1 MAEGRDIPS
10 LVTVYFGIAAVL
22 AAVLIFFA
30 LTPDIFS
37 QIQTI
42 LTQQSSTYII
52 FNVSPD
58 ASSIYLLFT
67 LTALAVLASLYL
79 LVVKPIG
86 KGKAQENGETEFF
99 KYFSVFILLEFFISI
114 ISGFIPG
121 YSIPSIYSMPLGVQ
135 AFVLGVSSLTDL
147 AVLQFVPLFIMILAY
162 FALTGKLSLTNLLH
176 PYKTMRRDVIVP
188 AIIASVI
195 TAALFSQTVSGAFF
209 DLLTFFVLDYI
220 YLRFGILHSFAAGFT
235 VSMIGILTA
244 FTPSPV
250 LALVALVF
258 LTMWSFL
265 GIYNL
270 SRLAPGSGTS
280 VRESK
285 LELQTGSSKK
295 PPEPLIQNSDM
306 LWIRSSCPNC
316 GSANFYIRE
325 GMRIE
330 CMNCHHIID
339 KDAVGPANI
348 IIEQRRPTRI

>member
-1 MAEGRDIPS
+1 MAEGRDLPS
-10 LVTVYFGIAAVL
+10 LVTVYFGVAAVL
-22 AAVLIFFA
+22 AAALIFFLLA
-30 LTPDIFS
+30 SDIFS

-52 FNVSPD
+52 FNVSVGV
-58 ASSIYLLFT
+58 SSIYLLFT

-86 KGKAQENGETEFF
+86 ERIAKENREVEFF

-114 ISGFIPG
+114 ISGLIPG

-135 AFVLGVSSLTDL
+135 AFVLGVSSLTEL

-162 FALTGKLSLTNLLH
+162 FALTGKLSLANLLH
-176 PYKTMRRDVIVP
+176 PYNTMRRDVIVP

-235 VSMIGILTA
+235 VSMLGILTA
-244 FTPSPV
+244 FANSPV
-250 LALVALVF
+250 LALVTLVF

-270 SRLAPGSGTS
+270 TRLVPGTGTS

-285 LELQTGSSKK
+285 LETQPESSKK
-295 PPEPLIQNSDM
+295 HREPLIQNSEM

-316 GSANFYIRE
+316 GSANFYIRD
-325 GMRIE
+325 GMRLE
-330 CMNCHHIID
+330 CINCHHIID
-339 KDAVGPANI
+339 KDAKGPANI
-348 IIEQRRPTRI
+348 IIEQRRPIRI

>member
-1 MAEGRDIPS
+1 MAEGRDVPALLTI
-10 LVTVYFGIAAVL
+10 YFGVAAVL
-22 AAVLIFFA
+22 AAVLLFFLLSPA
-30 LTPDIFS
+30 IFS
-37 QIQTI
+37 QVQTI
-42 LTQQSSTYII
+42 LALQSSTYLI
-52 FNVSPD
+52 FNVSLD
-58 ASSIYLLFT
+58 VSSIFILFI

-79 LVVKPIG
+79 LVFKPIG
-86 KGKAQENGETEFF
+86 EWKAKKNRETEFF
-99 KYFSVFILLEFFISI
+99 KYFSVFILLEFFISV
-114 ISGFIPG
+114 ISGLIPG
-121 YSIPSIYSMPLGVQ
+121 YSIPSIYSMPLSVQ
-135 AFVLGVSSLTDL
+135 AFVLGVSSLTEL

-162 FALTGKLSLTNLLH
+162 FALTGKLSLANLLH

-235 VSMIGILTA
+235 VSMLGILTA
-244 FTPSPV
+244 FASLPA

-270 SRLAPGSGTS
+270 TKLLPDAGMSA
-280 VRESK
+280 RESK
-285 LELQTGSSKK
+285 LESQAEIVRK
-295 PPEPLIQNSDM
+295 PPEPMIQNSDL

-316 GSANFYIRE
+316 GSANFYIRD

-330 CMNCHHIID
+330 CINCHHIID

-348 IIEQRRPTRI
+348 IIEQRRPLRI

>member
-1 MAEGRDIPS
+1 MAEGRDVPS
-10 LVTVYFGIAAVL
+10 LVTVYFGVAAVL
-22 AAVLIFFA
+22 AAVLIFFV
-30 LTPDIFS
+30 LVPDIFS

-42 LTQQSSTYII
+42 LTRQSSTYII
-52 FNVSPD
+52 FNASLGV
-58 ASSIYLLFT
+58 SSIYLLLT
-67 LTALAVLASLYL
+67 LTVLAVLASLYI
-79 LVVKPIG
+79 LVVKPIVG
-86 KGKAQENGETEFF
+86 RKAKEKGETEFF

-195 TAALFSQTVSGAFF
+195 TAALFSQTLSGAFF

-220 YLRFGILHSFAAGFT
+220 YLRFGILHSFGAGFT
-235 VSMIGILTA
+235 VSMLGILTA
-244 FTPSPV
+244 YAPSPV
-250 LALVALVF
+250 LALVVLVF

-270 SRLAPGSGTS
+270 TRLAPGASTS
-280 VRESK
+280 MRVSK
-285 LELQTGSSKK
+285 LELQTGSSRKST
-295 PPEPLIQNSDM
+295 EPLIQNSDV

-325 GMRIE
+325 GMRLE
-330 CMNCHHIID
+330 CTNCHHNID

-348 IIEQRRPTRI
+348 IIEQRRPARI

>member
-1 MAEGRDIPS
+1 MAEGRDVPS
-10 LVTVYFGIAAVL
+10 LVTVYFGVAAVL
-22 AAVLIFFA
+22 AAVLIFFV
-30 LTPDIFS
+30 LVPDIFS

-42 LTQQSSTYII
+42 LTRQSSTYII
-52 FNVSPD
+52 FNASLGV
-58 ASSIYLLFT
+58 SSIYLLLT
-67 LTALAVLASLYL
+67 LTVLAALASLYI
-79 LVVKPIG
+79 LVVKPIVG
-86 KGKAQENGETEFF
+86 RKAKEKGETEFF

-195 TAALFSQTVSGAFF
+195 TAALFSQTLSGAFF

-220 YLRFGILHSFAAGFT
+220 YLRFGILHSFGAGFT
-235 VSMIGILTA
+235 VSMLGILTA
-244 FTPSPV
+244 YAPSPV
-250 LALVALVF
+250 LALVVLVF

-270 SRLAPGSGTS
+270 TRLAPGASTS
-280 VRESK
+280 MRVSK
-285 LELQTGSSKK
+285 LELQTGSSRKST
-295 PPEPLIQNSDM
+295 EPLIQNSDV

-325 GMRIE
+325 GMRLE
-330 CMNCHHIID
+330 CTNCHHNID

-348 IIEQRRPTRI
+348 IIEQRRPARI

>member
-10 LVTVYFGIAAVL
+10 LVTVYFGVAAVL
-22 AAVLIFFA
+22 AAGLIFFVLA
-30 LTPDIFS
+30 PDIFR

-52 FNVSPD
+52 FNASLGV
-58 ASSIYLLFT
+58 SSIYLLFT
-67 LTALAVLASLYL
+67 LTAIAVLASMYL
-79 LVVKPIG
+79 LVVRPIG
-86 KGKAQENGETEFF
+86 ERKAREKGEIEFF

-121 YSIPSIYSMPLGVQ
+121 YSIPSIYGMPLGVQ
-135 AFVLGVSSLTDL
+135 TFVLGVSSLTDL
-147 AVLQFVPLFIMILAY
+147 AILQFVPLMIMISAY
-162 FALTGKLSLTNLLH
+162 FAFTGKLSLPNLLH
-176 PYKTMRRDVIVP
+176 PYNTMKRDVIVP

-195 TAALFSQTVSGAFF
+195 TAVLFSQTVSGAFF

-220 YLRFGILHSFAAGFT
+220 YLRFGILHSFGAGFT
-235 VSMIGILTA
+235 VSMLGILTA
-244 FTPSPV
+244 FASSPV

-270 SRLAPGSGTS
+270 TRLTPGAGISIK
-280 VRESK
+280 ESK
-285 LELQTGSSKK
+285 LETQTESLKK
-295 PPEPLIQNSDM
+295 PPEPLVQNSDI

-316 GSANFYIRE
+316 GSTNFYIRD
-325 GMRIE
+325 GMRLE